1 MNIFLYGYSCKF
13 YFSLYNRCM
22 MKLDAI
28 QLERVANMFRAF
40 SEASRLAILQE
51 LKSGE
56 RSVSDIVDAL
66 PTSQANV
73 SKQLKMLHDAGVVSR
88 RKEGTQ
94 VLYQIAD
101 PMVFELCRLVCD
113 KLNRDLKKTSRL
125 KF

>member
-1 MNIFLYGYSCKF
+1 
-13 YFSLYNRCM
+13 

-28 QLERVANMFRAF
+28 QLERVANLFRAF
-40 SEASRLAILQE
+40 SEASRLAIVQE

-73 SKQLKMLHDAGVVSR
+73 SKQLKMLHEAGVVSR

-113 KLNRDLKKTSRL
+113 KLNRDVMKNSRL

>member
-1 MNIFLYGYSCKF
+1 
-13 YFSLYNRCM
+13 
-22 MKLDAI
+22 MKLDSA
-28 QLERVANMFRAF
+28 QLERVANLFRAF
-40 SEASRLAILQE
+40 SEASRLAIVQE

-56 RSVSDIVDAL
+56 RSVSEIVDAL

-73 SKQLKMLHDAGVVSR
+73 SKQLKLLHEAGVVSR

-113 KLNRDLKKTSRL
+113 KLNRDMMKPVKL

>member
-1 MNIFLYGYSCKF
+1 
-13 YFSLYNRCM
+13 
-22 MKLDAI
+22 
-28 QLERVANMFRAF
+28 VANLFRAF
-40 SEASRLAILQE
+40 SEASRLAIVQE
-51 LKSGE
+51 LKAGE
-56 RSVSDIVDAL
+56 RSVSDIVDVL

-113 KLNRDLKKTSRL
+113 KLNRDMMKTSRL